1 MCLNLRNVFSLRPRS
16 GQVGLKIY
24 FKQLILQI
32 YMISEVNATSL
43 IALSQLCIIMRRVF
57 IEDVLRNYFITTI
70 TTESSVSG
78 ILRQPITLSIQVR
91 EIAVT
96 VTHLKIEAKCNASR
110 TLTGYIMENTGYRHN
125 KKEHLR

>member
-1 MCLNLRNVFSLRPRS
+1 MCLNPRNVFSLRPGS

-43 IALSQLCIIMRRVF
+43 IALSQLCIIIRRVF

-70 TTESSVSG
+70 TTDSSVSG
-78 ILRQPITLSIQVR
+78 LLRQSITLSIQVR
-91 EIAVT
+91 EIGVT
-96 VTHLKIEAKCNASR
+96 ITHLKMHQERLLDILWK
-110 TLTGYIMENTGYRHN
+110 TQDIDTT
-125 KKEHLR
+125 KKNI